1 MVGPRVAAAAAQAAL
16 QALVEDG
23 TGLESEV
30 EAEGQLG
37 EKRKREGAVEA
48 PPGPPSAVQM
58 QAAAATALG
67 AAAVKAKLLADQEER
82 EIQRLVNSVVEEEL
96 ARLDAKVQQFDE
108 LEVCVRPPSTHLTN
122 VMYRVGAVE
131 PSSQGTMRM
140 SHCSVCREDGI
151 LPRIPPSKCRVLSLS
166 LSLSVCRQVLLER
179 EREQVER
186 HRATLFTDRVALQ
199 ASKLARDP
207 HNPGPP
213 PPPPPAA
220 AAAAP
225 AAPVAPVAPAG
236 DAPMP
241 DAPAA

>member
-1 MVGPRVAAAAAQAAL
+1 MAAAAAQAAL

-108 LEVCVRPPSTHLTN
+108 LEVCVRPPST
-122 VMYRVGAVE
+122 
-131 PSSQGTMRM
+131 
-140 SHCSVCREDGI
+140 
-151 LPRIPPSKCRVLSLS
+151 
-166 LSLSVCRQVLLER
+166 
-179 EREQVER
+179 
-186 HRATLFTDRVALQ
+186 
-199 ASKLARDP
+199 
-207 HNPGPP
+207 
-213 PPPPPAA
+213 
-220 AAAAP
+220 
-225 AAPVAPVAPAG
+225 
-236 DAPMP
+236 
-241 DAPAA
+241 

>member
-122 VMYRVGAVE
+122 VMYRVEAVE

-140 SHCSVCREDGI
+140 SPVYREDGI
-151 LPRIPPSKCRVLSLS
+151 LPRIPPSKCLVLSLS
-166 LSLSVCRQVLLER
+166 HCISLCVGRCCWSGSASRWSVTAPLSSRTVWRCKRP
-179 EREQVER
+179 
-186 HRATLFTDRVALQ
+186 
-199 ASKLARDP
+199 S
-207 HNPGPP
+207 
-213 PPPPPAA
+213 
-220 AAAAP
+220 
-225 AAPVAPVAPAG
+225 
-236 DAPMP
+236 
-241 DAPAA
+241 

>member
-122 VMYRVGAVE
+122 VMYRVGAVV

-140 SHCSVCREDGI
+140 SPARCVE
-151 LPRIPPSKCRVLSLS
+151 RIAYFPESHLCKDCLYSLTLSLCVGRCCWS
-166 LSLSVCRQVLLER
+166 GSASRWSVTAPLSSRTVWRCKRP
-179 EREQVER
+179 
-186 HRATLFTDRVALQ
+186 
-199 ASKLARDP
+199 S
-207 HNPGPP
+207 
-213 PPPPPAA
+213 
-220 AAAAP
+220 
-225 AAPVAPVAPAG
+225 
-236 DAPMP
+236 
-241 DAPAA
+241 

>member
-140 SHCSVCREDGI
+140 SPARCVERTAYFPESH
-151 LPRIPPSKCRVLSLS
+151 PPNAVYSLS
-166 LSLSVCRQVLLER
+166 LHLSFCVSAGAAGAGARAGGASPRHSLHGPCGAASV
-179 EREQVER
+179 
-186 HRATLFTDRVALQ
+186 Q
-199 ASKLARDP
+199 AST
-207 HNPGPP
+207 
-213 PPPPPAA
+213 
-220 AAAAP
+220 
-225 AAPVAPVAPAG
+225 
-236 DAPMP
+236 
-241 DAPAA
+241 

>member
-108 LEVCVRPPSTHLTN
+108 LEVCVRPSST
-122 VMYRVGAVE
+122 
-131 PSSQGTMRM
+131 
-140 SHCSVCREDGI
+140 
-151 LPRIPPSKCRVLSLS
+151 
-166 LSLSVCRQVLLER
+166 
-179 EREQVER
+179 
-186 HRATLFTDRVALQ
+186 
-199 ASKLARDP
+199 
-207 HNPGPP
+207 
-213 PPPPPAA
+213 
-220 AAAAP
+220 
-225 AAPVAPVAPAG
+225 
-236 DAPMP
+236 
-241 DAPAA
+241 